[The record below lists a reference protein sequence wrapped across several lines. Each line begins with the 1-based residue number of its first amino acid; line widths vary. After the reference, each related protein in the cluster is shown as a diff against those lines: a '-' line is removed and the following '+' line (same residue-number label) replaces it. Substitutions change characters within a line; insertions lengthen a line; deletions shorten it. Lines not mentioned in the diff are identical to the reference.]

1 MKLANQGKWL
11 VLTAGLGGENFR
23 AAAERVVRDASRFA
37 SVGLA
42 KAVFEEDLPG
52 VCPQTV
58 SKYSDYLNP
67 DHHGFG
73 YFSWKPEIIFRGL
86 EGYWGDFEGV
96 IWIDAGC
103 EVYAT
108 LFTEVRLRRWLKK
121 CKKSGIFSFTLKTP
135 ENRFT
140 KKDTFRLFSNLNDD
154 DSSDQIQATWAIF
167 HKFSILIAKEWLEKA
182 QAGINYLDLS
192 PSKSSEGRDFIEHRF
207 DQSLL
212 SLTLKSN
219 RIRPTGLVPVAGKT
233 GLKSVLRASIQPIW
247 TTRNRSGASLIPS
260 FLRLIQKKLP

>member
-1 MKLANQGKWL
+1 MKLANQEKWL
-11 VLTAGLGGENFR
+11 VLTAGFGGENFR
-23 AAAERVVRDASRFA
+23 GAAERVTRDACRFA

-42 KAVFEEDLPG
+42 KAVFEEDLPE

-58 SKYSDYLNP
+58 SKYSDHLNP

-86 EGYWGDFEGV
+86 EGHWGEFEGV
-96 IWIDAGC
+96 IWIDGGC
-103 EVYAT
+103 EVYANI
-108 LFTEVRLRRWLKK
+108 FTQIRLRHWLKRS
-121 CKKSGIFSFTLKTP
+121 KKYRVFSFTLDTP

-140 KKDTFRLFSNLNDD
+140 KKDAFNLFPSLNPD

-167 HKFSILIAKEWLEKA
+167 HKSSILIVKEWLEKA

-192 PSKSSEGRDFIEHRF
+192 PSKTFEGSAFIEHRF

-219 RIRPTGLVPVAGKT
+219 HVKPTGIVPAAGKT

-247 TTRNRSGASLIPS
+247 TSRTRSGISIIPT
-260 FLRLIQKKLP
+260 FLRLIQKRLR